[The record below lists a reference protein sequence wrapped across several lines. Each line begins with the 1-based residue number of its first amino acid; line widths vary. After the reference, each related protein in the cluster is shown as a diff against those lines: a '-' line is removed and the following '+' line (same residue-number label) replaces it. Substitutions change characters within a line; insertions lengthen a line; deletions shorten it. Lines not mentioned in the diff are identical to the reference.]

1 MFCFFTV
8 KNEEG
13 RADSEPMSQ
22 RSNVGDEQQVNDM
35 QGVMLHSSNTGITQ
49 ELEDVSDLSYGIGAT
64 TTQSCG
70 KWYNVIKYQ

>member
-1 MFCFFTV
+1 MLCFKLFRFVFFTV

-35 QGVMLHSSNTGITQ
+35 RGVMLHSSNTGITQ

-70 KWYNVIKYQ
+70 K

>member
-1 MFCFFTV
+1 
-8 KNEEG
+8 
-13 RADSEPMSQ
+13 MSQ

-70 KWYNVIKYQ
+70 K